1 MKFTYKAKKITGE
14 ESEGEIEAKDRFEL
28 AKDLKVEGY
37 VLTSYKEKKEAQSIF
52 SFLFSFLERVPA
64 SEKMIFA
71 RNLSVM
77 ISAGLSA
84 TRALSIIAR
93 QTKNKKFKEAIESL
107 KSNIQKGKSIS
118 ESMTLLPK
126 IFSSLFVA
134 MVKMGEESGKLS
146 EALEII
152 GIQLERDWTL
162 RKKIKGAMIYP
173 IIVLIA
179 LVLIGVLLLVFVV
192 PTLVSTF
199 SELEIKLP
207 LSTRIIIGLSN
218 FLINNTLITIIFSAT
233 IFSLVTWLLKLP
245 KGKRLFEYVLLRFP
259 VISPLVKKINSAR
272 TARTLS
278 SLTGSGVKIIEALDI
293 TIDVIQNSYYK
304 EVIIK
309 AKAEIQKGSPVS
321 KIFQE
326 NENLY
331 PVLVGEMMAVGEETG
346 KFSEM
351 LERVADFYEEEVNNT
366 TKNLSTVIEP
376 LLMIAVGAV
385 VGFFALS
392 MISPMY
398 SMAGGL

>member
-1 MKFTYKAKKITGE
+1 MKFKYKAKKITGE
-14 ESEGEIEAKDRFEL
+14 ETEGELDAKDRFEL
-28 AKDLKVEGY
+28 AKDLKAEGY
-37 VLTSYKEKKEAQSIF
+37 MLTSYKEEKEARPFLSF
-52 SFLFSFLERVPA
+52 SFLNIVPA
-64 SEKMIFA
+64 SEKMVFA

-77 ISAGLSA
+77 ISAGLSV
-84 TRALSIIAR
+84 TRALSIIVK
-93 QTKNKKFKEAIESL
+93 QTKNNKFKETVEAL
-107 KSNIQKGKSIS
+107 KDSIQKGKSIS
-118 ESMTLLPK
+118 ESMALFPK
-126 IFSSLFVA
+126 VFSGLFVA

-162 RKKIKGAMIYP
+162 KKKIKGAMIYP
-173 IIVLIA
+173 VIVVIA
-179 LVLIGVLLLVFVV
+179 LIIIGILLLVFVV

-199 SELEIKLP
+199 SELKIELP
-207 LSTRIIIGLSN
+207 LSTRMIIGLSN
-218 FLINNTLITIIFSAT
+218 FLINNSLITIIFSAAF
-233 IFSLVTWLLKLP
+233 FSLIAWLLRLP
-245 KGKRLFEYVLLRFP
+245 KGKRLFEYVLLRVP
-259 VISPLVKKINSAR
+259 IISPLVKKINSAR

-304 EVIIK
+304 EVISK
-309 AKAEIQKGSPVS
+309 AKLEIQKGSPVS
-321 KIFQE
+321 KVFQE

-376 LLMIAVGAV
+376 LLMVVVGAV
-385 VGFFALS
+385 VGFFAVS

>member
-1 MKFTYKAKKITGE
+1 MKFIYKAKKITGE
-14 ESEGEIEAKDRFEL
+14 ETKGEAEAKDRFDL

-37 VLTSYKEKKEAQSIF
+37 VLTSAKEKKESKSILSF
-52 SFLFSFLERVPA
+52 SLLQRVPT
-64 SEKMIFA
+64 SEKMLFS

-77 ISAGLSA
+77 INAGLSA
-84 TRALSIIAR
+84 TRALSIIIR
-93 QTKNKKFKEAIESL
+93 QTKNNKFKEVVTSL
-107 KSNIQKGKSIS
+107 KTDIQKGKSIS
-118 ESMTLLPK
+118 ESMALFPK
-126 IFSSLFVA
+126 IFSGLFVA

-162 RKKIKGAMIYP
+162 RRKVKGALIYP
-173 IIVLIA
+173 IIVFIA
-179 LVLIGVLLLVFVV
+179 LVLIGIMLLVFVV

-199 SELEIKLP
+199 SELNIELP

-218 FLINNTLITIIFSAT
+218 FLINHSLITLIFSVAF
-233 IFSLVTWLLKLP
+233 FSFVAWAARLP
-245 KGKRLFEYVLLRFP
+245 KGKRLFEYILLRTP
-259 VISPLVKKINSAR
+259 IVASIAKKINAAR

-293 TIDVIQNSYYK
+293 TTDVLQNSYYK

-321 KIFQE
+321 KTFQE

-331 PVLVGEMMAVGEETG
+331 PILVGEMMAVGEETG

-351 LERVADFYEEEVNNT
+351 LERVADFYEEDVNNT

-376 LLMIAVGAV
+376 LLMVFVGII
-385 VGFFALS
+385 VGFFAVS

>member
-14 ESEGEIEAKDRFEL
+14 ESSGEIEAKDRFEL
-28 AKDLKVEGY
+28 AKDLKADGY
-37 VLTSYKEKKEAQSIF
+37 ILTSYKEKKDNKFFLSFSI
-52 SFLFSFLERVPA
+52 LNIVPM

-71 RNLSVM
+71 RNLAVM
-77 ISAGLSA
+77 INAGLSA
-84 TRALSIIAR
+84 TRSLSIIAR
-93 QTKNKKFKEAIESL
+93 QTKNVKFKETVEALKES
-107 KSNIQKGKSIS
+107 IQKGKSIS
-118 ESMTLLPK
+118 ESMALFPK

-162 RKKIKGAMIYP
+162 KKKIKGAMIYP
-173 IIVLIA
+173 TIVVIA
-179 LVLIGVLLLVFVV
+179 LIIIGILLLVFVV

-199 SELEIKLP
+199 SELQIELP
-207 LSTRIIIGLSN
+207 LSTRIIIGMSN
-218 FLINNTLITIIFSAT
+218 FLVNNTLIALILSAT
-233 IFSLVTWLLKLP
+233 LFSLVAWVLRLP
-245 KGKRLFEYVLLRFP
+245 KGKRLFEYMLLRFP
-259 VISPLVKKINSAR
+259 IISPLVKKINSAR

-293 TIDVIQNSYYK
+293 TTDVIQNSYYK

-309 AKAEIQKGSPVS
+309 AKSEIQKGSPVS

-376 LLMIAVGAV
+376 LLMVVVGAV
-385 VGFFALS
+385 VGFFAVS

>member
-1 MKFTYKAKKITGE
+1 MKFTYKAKKMTGE
-14 ESEGEIEAKDRFEL
+14 ETEGEIEAKDKFDL
-28 AKDLKVEGY
+28 AKDLKEKGY
-37 VLTSYKEKKEAQSIF
+37 ALTSYKEKKNSPFTLSF
-52 SFLFSFLERVPA
+52 SFLGRVSLA
-64 SEKMIFA
+64 EKMIFA

-77 ISAGLSA
+77 INAGLSA
-84 TRALSIIAR
+84 TRALSIIER
-93 QTKNKKFKEAIESL
+93 QTKNNKFKEVVESL
-107 KSNIQKGKSIS
+107 KSSIQKGKSIS
-118 ESMTLLPK
+118 ESMILFPK

-134 MVKMGEESGKLS
+134 MVRMGEESGKLS
-146 EALEII
+146 EALEIV
-152 GIQLERDWTL
+152 GVQLERDWTL
-162 RKKIKGAMIYP
+162 KKKIKGALIYP
-173 IIVLIA
+173 TIVIIVLVI
-179 LVLIGVLLLVFVV
+179 IGILLLVFVV

-199 SELEIKLP
+199 AELKIDLP

-218 FLINNTLITIIFSAT
+218 FLLNNTLIAVISFVSLFFLSAW
-233 IFSLVTWLLKLP
+233 ILRLP
-245 KGKRLFEYVLLRFP
+245 KGKRLFEYIILRLP
-259 VISPLVKKINSAR
+259 IISPLVKNINSAR

-293 TIDVIQNSYYK
+293 TTDVIQNSYYK

-309 AKAEIQKGSPVS
+309 AKSEIQKGSPVS

-351 LERVADFYEEEVNNT
+351 LERVADFYEGEVNNT

-376 LLMIAVGAV
+376 LLMVVVGAV
-385 VGFFALS
+385 VGFFAVS

-398 SMAGGL
+398 SMAGGI